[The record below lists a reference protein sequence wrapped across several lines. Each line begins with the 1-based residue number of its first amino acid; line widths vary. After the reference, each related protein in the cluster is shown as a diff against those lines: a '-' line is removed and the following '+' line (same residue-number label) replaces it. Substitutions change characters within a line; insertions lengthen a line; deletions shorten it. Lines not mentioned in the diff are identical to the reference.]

1 MRKFLMLFTV
11 LMLSGVLAFSQ
22 NRTITGTVKD
32 DTGAPVP
39 FASVLIRGT
48 TLGASANSAGEFKID
63 AKSGQLLQIS
73 ATNFIT
79 KDVKVSAENNISII
93 LERGTNVMETVVVT
107 ALGIKREVRSLGTAT
122 QSISS
127 DELNK
132 SGTGNPL
139 SELQGKASGLTVI
152 NSTGD
157 PGGGTYIRLRGI
169 TSITGNNQPLMVIDG
184 VPIDNSVNNYDAT
197 SNGFGSSGAGGNLVG
212 GAQPTNRGVDINPD
226 DIESINVLKG
236 PAATAL
242 YGIQAASGAIIIT
255 TKKGSGRKGTSIQVN
270 SSVTVDKVSQL
281 PSLQNMFAQGSHGIY
296 APPEDG
302 GSTSWGA
309 KIDTLS
315 WDGATDYPFD
325 KHGHIV
331 GNSKSNAKM
340 PVTPYD
346 RYSFF
351 QNGITY
357 DNSVALSGA
366 TSNDKSSYRLSLGNL
381 DQTGIIPLSKYNKTN
396 LSISGQD
403 KITDKLTASSGIT
416 YIHSTNNKI
425 QQGSQL
431 SGAML
436 GLFRTPPTFDNSNG
450 FSKAENDPTAYTLP
464 DGTQRNYRGGG
475 GYDNPYWTVNNNPY
489 LSELDRVLGY
499 GQATYQVLDWLSATY
514 RVGGDT
520 YSQND
525 KQSYNIGSNAAPAGA
540 VYLIAYTNRQ
550 FNSDFTINMH
560 KTFASDWDASLIL
573 GHNYF
578 VLNQFNR
585 LAQGTSLVLPGYF
598 DISNATSFLSS
609 ETEVRK
615 RTMAFYAQAQLNY
628 KKELYLTLTGRRET
642 SSTLPAANNT
652 FFYPSVSLAW
662 VFSELPTLKSS
673 NVLSFGKLRA
683 SYAQVGKDAPIYA
696 LTTPFSSA
704 SFLDGFTNGIT
715 FPINGNAGYQISSAV
730 TTIGNPNLKPE
741 NTYSYE
747 VGTDLEF
754 FNNRIGLNA
763 TAYYSKSTD
772 VIFPVSVPYTSG
784 FAGALLNAATLENKG
799 LELTLTTTPVK
810 TISGI
815 RWDLNFNWSRNINK
829 VTQLY
834 PGFDRIMVG
843 GFGGGEAEIDAVVG
857 QPFGVIYGNTFPR
870 AVAGD
875 LKSPLLI
882 DDNKTAKNDAGAT
895 IPNPQYGMPFGGG
908 VGPNVVIGNPTPNW
922 IGSVISNLSYK
933 GFVFSFQIDVKDGGD
948 MWNGTRGAL
957 ANKGTAGE
965 TSNRGAPALFK
976 GLLGHLNDNGDVVHY
991 AADGVTELPGAGVAN
1006 TIASTYSQYY
1016 WQNVGNSFG
1025 GPQEI
1030 DVENAGYT
1038 RIRQA
1043 SLTYNFA
1050 KNLFGKNHFTNLS
1063 VTIFANNLKIW
1074 TKYDGVDPETSLGG
1088 PSNNQGL
1095 DYFNNPGT
1103 KSYGVRLSLGL

>member
-1 MRKFLMLFTV
+1 MRRFLTLFAM
-11 LMLSGVLAFSQ
+11 LMLSGVLAFAQEHSVKGLV
-22 NRTITGTVKD
+22 TGPDGKSLPGITVQVKGTKTATATDANGQFELTVPSNATLEF
-32 DTGAPVP
+32 TGVG
-39 FASVLIRGT
+39 FANQS
-48 TLGASANSAGEFKID
+48 
-63 AKSGQLLQIS
+63 
-73 ATNFIT
+73 
-79 KDVKVSAENNISII
+79 VKVGARNSIDVT
-93 LERGTNVMETVVVT
+93 LQVASEQLNEVVVT

-122 QSISS
+122 QSIGS

-157 PGGGTYIRLRGI
+157 PGGGTYIRLRGV
-169 TSITGNNQPLMVIDG
+169 TSITGNNQPLMVVDG
-184 VPIDNSVNNYDAT
+184 VPIDNSINNYDAT
-197 SNGFGSSGAGGNLVG
+197 FNGFASGGAGGQLVG

-226 DIESINVLKG
+226 DIASITVLKG

-270 SSVTVDKVSQL
+270 SSVTIDKVSQL
-281 PSLQNMFAQGSHGIY
+281 PALQDMFSQGSHGLY
-296 APPEDG
+296 SPPEDG
-302 GSTSWGA
+302 SSTSWGA
-309 KIDTLS
+309 AIDTLF

-325 KHGHIV
+325 KHGNIV
-331 GNSKSNAKM
+331 GKSNAKAKT
-340 PVTPYD
+340 PVTPYP

-351 QNGITY
+351 QKGVTY

-366 TSNDKSSYRLSLGNL
+366 TTNDKSSYRLSLGNL
-381 DQTGIIPLSKYNKTN
+381 AQTGIIPLSKYNKTN
-396 LSISGQD
+396 LSIAGQD
-403 KITDKLTASSGIT
+403 KITSKLTASSGIT

-450 FSKAENDPTAYTLP
+450 FSDAENHVSAYTLP

-499 GQATYQVLDWLSATY
+499 GQATYEVLDWLTATY
-514 RVGGDT
+514 RVGGDV

-525 KQSYNIGSNAAPAGA
+525 KQSYNIGSNASPAGA
-540 VYLIAYTNRQ
+540 VYLINYTNRQ
-550 FNSDFTINMH
+550 FNSDFTLNMH
-560 KTFASDWDASLIL
+560 KTFASDWDATLIL

-585 LAQGTSLVLPGYF
+585 FAQGTSLVLPGYF

-609 ETEVRK
+609 ETEQRK
-615 RTMAFYAQAQLNY
+615 RTMAFYGEAQLNY

-652 FFYPSVSLAW
+652 FFYPSASLAW
-662 VFSELPTLKSS
+662 IFTELPSLRSS
-673 NVLSFGKLRA
+673 NNVLSFGKLRA
-683 SYAQVGKDAPIYA
+683 SFAQVGKDAPLYS

-704 SFLDGFTNGIT
+704 AFQDGFTNGIT
-715 FPINGNAGYQISSAV
+715 FPINGNAGYQVSSAT

-747 VGTDLEF
+747 FGTDLEF

-772 VIFPVSVPYTSG
+772 VIFPVSVPYSSG

-799 LELTLTTTPVK
+799 LEITLSTTPVK
-810 TISGI
+810 TISGV
-815 RWDLNFNWSRNINK
+815 RWDLNFNWSRNVNK
-829 VTQLY
+829 VVQLY

-882 DDNKTAKNDAGAT
+882 SDVKGDDNYA
-895 IPNPQYGMPFGGG
+895 MPIGGG
-908 VGPNVVIGNPTPNW
+908 VGPNEVIGNPNPNW

-933 GFVFSFQIDVKDGGD
+933 GFVFSFQIDVKNGGD

-957 ANKGTAGE
+957 ANKGTAAE

-976 GLLGHLNDNGDVVHY
+976 GLLGHLDANGDVVHY
-991 AADGVTELPGAGVAN
+991 AADGVTELKGPGAPN
-1006 TIASTYSQYY
+1006 TIASTYNQFY

-1025 GPQEI
+1025 GPQEV

-1043 SLTYNFA
+1043 SLTYNFP
-1050 KNLFGKNHFTNLS
+1050 KNVFGKNHFTNLS
-1063 VTIFANNLKIW
+1063 VTIFANNLKLW

-1088 PSNNQGL
+1088 PANDQGL

-1103 KSYGVRLSLGL
+1103 KSYGVRLILGL

>member
-1 MRKFLMLFTV
+1 MRQFILIALLTFLQTFV
-11 LMLSGVLAFSQ
+11 FAQIHEV
-22 NRTITGTVKD
+22 TGTVKD
-32 DTGAPVP
+32 ESGNPVSG
-39 FASVLIRGT
+39 ASVIIKGT
-48 TLGASANSAGEFKID
+48 KSGVAANTLGEFRISVKT
-63 AKSGQLLQIS
+63 GQTIEIS

-79 KDVKVSAENNISII
+79 TDFKVNNESNIQIV
-93 LERGTNVMETVVVT
+93 LKPGTNLMETVVVT

-197 SNGFGSSGAGGNLVG
+197 SNGFQSSGANADLIG

-255 TKKGSGRKGTSIQVN
+255 TKKGSGRKGTSIQFN
-270 SSVTVDKVSQL
+270 SSYTVDKVSQL
-281 PSLQNMFAQGSHGIY
+281 PALQNMYSQGSHGIY
-296 APPEDG
+296 SPPEDG
-302 GSTSWGA
+302 SSTSWGA

-315 WDGATDYPFD
+315 WDGATDYLFD

-331 GNSKSNAKM
+331 GRSDPKAKIS
-340 PVTPYD
+340 VTPYD

-351 QNGITY
+351 QNGMTY
-357 DNSVALSGA
+357 DNSIALSGA
-366 TSNDKSSYRLSLGNL
+366 SSSDKSSYRLSLGNL
-381 DQTGIIPLSKYNKTN
+381 NQTGIIPLSKYDKTN
-396 LSISGQD
+396 LSLSGQD
-403 KITDKLTASSGIT
+403 KVTKSLSASAGIT
-416 YIHSTNNKI
+416 YVHSTNNKI

-436 GLFRTPPTFDNSNG
+436 GLFRTPPTFDNGNG
-450 FSKAENDPTAYTLP
+450 FTDPAKHVDAYTLP

-499 GQATYQVLDWLSATY
+499 GQVNYQVLDWLSLTY
-514 RVGGDT
+514 RVGGDV
-520 YSQND
+520 YQQND
-525 KQSYNIGSNAAPAGA
+525 KQSYDIGSNASPAGA
-540 VYLIAYTNRQ
+540 VYLIGYTNRQ
-550 FNSDFTINMH
+550 FNSDFTLNLH
-560 KTFASDWDASLIL
+560 KTFSTDWDASLIL

-585 LAQGTSLVLPGYF
+585 FSQGTSLVLPGFF
-598 DISNATSFLSS
+598 DISNATSFLAS
-609 ETEVRK
+609 ESEVRK
-615 RTMAFYAQAQLNY
+615 RTMAFYGQAQLNY
-628 KKELYLTLTGRRET
+628 KRELYLTLTGRRET

-652 FFYPSVSLAW
+652 FFYPSVSLSW
-662 VFSELPTLKSS
+662 VFTELAALKNSK
-673 NVLSFGKLRA
+673 VLSFGKLRG
-683 SYAQVGKDAPIYA
+683 SFAQVGKDAPIYS
-696 LTTPFSSA
+696 LTTPFSNA
-704 SFLDGFTNGIT
+704 TFLDGFTSGIT
-715 FPINGNAGYQISSAV
+715 FPINGNAGYQISSAI

-741 NTYSYE
+741 QTYSYE
-747 VGTDLEF
+747 FGTDLEF

-772 VIFPVSVPYTSG
+772 VIFPVSVPYSSG
-784 FAGALLNAATLENKG
+784 FAGALLNAATLENRG

-810 TISGI
+810 TVSGL

-829 VTQLY
+829 VTRLA
-834 PGFDRIMVG
+834 PGFDRFMVA

-870 AVAGD
+870 AVTGD

-882 DDNKTAKNDAGAT
+882 SDVKGD
-895 IPNPQYGMPFGGG
+895 PNYAMPIGGG
-908 VGPNVVIGNPTPNW
+908 VGPNEVIGNPNPNW

-933 GFVFSFQIDVKDGGD
+933 GFAFSFQIDVKNGGD

-976 GLLGHLNDNGDVVHY
+976 GLLGHLDDNGNVVHY
-991 AADGVTELPGAGVAN
+991 AADGVTELPGPGVEN
-1006 TIASTYSQYY
+1006 TIATTYNQYY

-1025 GPQEI
+1025 GPQETDI
-1030 DVENAGYT
+1030 ENAGYT

-1043 SLTYNFA
+1043 SLTYNFS
-1050 KNLFGKNHFTNLS
+1050 KNLFGKNHYTNLS
-1063 VTIFANNLKIW
+1063 LTVFANNLKIW
-1074 TKYDGVDPETSLGG
+1074 TKYDGVDPETSLNG
-1088 PSNNQGL
+1088 PANGQGM

-1103 KSYGVRLSLGL
+1103 KSYGIRLTLGL

>member
-1 MRKFLMLFTV
+1 MKPILLFILVMTFGTLV
-11 LMLSGVLAFSQ
+11 FGQAREIS
-22 NRTITGTVKD
+22 GTVKD
-32 DTGAPVP
+32 ETGNPISG
-39 FASVLIRGT
+39 ASVTIKGT
-48 TLGASANSAGEFKID
+48 KLGAAANSLGQFTIPAKAGQVLEV
-63 AKSGQLLQIS
+63 S

-79 KDVKVSAENNISII
+79 NDFKIGNQSNLDIVLKA
-93 LERGTNVMETVVVT
+93 GTNVMETVVVT
-107 ALGIKREVRSLGTAT
+107 ALGIKRETRSLGTAT
-122 QSISS
+122 QLISS
-127 DELNK
+127 DEINK

-197 SNGFGSSGAGGNLVG
+197 SNGFQSSGPNADLIG

-226 DIESINVLKG
+226 DIESINILKG

-255 TKKGSGRKGTSIQVN
+255 TKKGSGKKGTSIQFN
-270 SSVTVDKVSQL
+270 SSATFDKVSQL
-281 PSLQNMFAQGSHGIY
+281 PPLQNMYSQGSHGIY
-296 APPEDG
+296 SPPENG
-302 GSTSWGA
+302 ASTSWGA

-331 GNSKSNAKM
+331 GRSDSKAKI
-340 PVTPYD
+340 PVVPYD

-351 QNGITY
+351 QTGMTY
-357 DNSVALSGA
+357 DNSIALSGA
-366 TSNDKSSYRLSLGNL
+366 TTNDKSSYRLSVGNL

-396 LSISGQD
+396 LSLSGQD
-403 KITDKLTASSGIT
+403 KITKNLSASAGIT
-416 YIHSTNNKI
+416 YVHSTNNKI

-450 FSKAENDPTAYTLP
+450 FKDAAHEVSAYTLP

-475 GYDNPYWTVNNNPY
+475 GYDNPYWTINNNPF

-499 GQATYQVLDWLSATY
+499 GQANYQIADWVSLTY
-514 RVGGDT
+514 RVGGDV
-520 YSQND
+520 YAQND
-525 KQSYNIGSNAAPAGA
+525 KQSYNIGSNASPAGA
-540 VYLIAYTNRQ
+540 VYLINYMNRQ
-550 FNSDFTINMH
+550 FNSDFTVNLH

-585 LAQGTSLVLPGYF
+585 FSQGTSLVLPGFF
-598 DISNATSFLSS
+598 DISNATSFLAS
-609 ETEVRK
+609 ESEVRK
-615 RTMAFYAQAQLNY
+615 RTMAVYGEAQLNY

-642 SSTLPAANNT
+642 SSTLPSANNT
-652 FFYPSVSLAW
+652 FFYPSISLSW
-662 VFSELPTLKSS
+662 VFTELPALKNSK
-673 NVLSFGKLRA
+673 VLSFGKLR
-683 SYAQVGKDAPIYA
+683 SSFAQVGKDAPIYA
-696 LTTPFSSA
+696 LTTPFSNA
-704 SFLDGFTNGIT
+704 TFADGFTSGIT
-715 FPINGNAGYQISSAV
+715 FPINGNAGYQISSAT

-747 VGTDLEF
+747 VGTDLQF
-754 FNNRIGLNA
+754 FNNRLGLNA

-772 VIFPVSVPYTSG
+772 VIFPVSVPYSSG
-784 FAGALLNAATLENKG
+784 FAGALLNAATLENRG

-815 RWDLNFNWSRNINK
+815 RWDLNFNWSKNINK
-829 VTQLY
+829 VTQLA
-834 PGFDRIMVG
+834 PGFDRFLVA

-857 QPFGVIYGNTFPR
+857 QPFGVIYGNTYPR
-870 AVAGD
+870 AITGD

-882 DDNKTAKNDAGAT
+882 NDIKGD
-895 IPNPQYGMPFGGG
+895 PNYAMPIGGG
-908 VGPNVVIGNPTPNW
+908 VGPNEVIGNPNPNW

-933 GFVFSFQIDVKDGGD
+933 GFLFSFQIDVKNGGD

-957 ANKGTAGE
+957 ANKGTAAE
-965 TSNRGAPALFK
+965 TSNRGAPATFK
-976 GLLGHLNDNGDVVHY
+976 GLLGHLDDNGNVVHY
-991 AADGVTELPGAGVAN
+991 AADGVTELPGAGPEN
-1006 TIASTYSQYY
+1006 TIATTYNQYY

-1030 DVENAGYT
+1030 DIENGGYT

-1050 KNLFGKNHFTNLS
+1050 KNIFGKNHFTNLS
-1063 VTIFANNLKIW
+1063 ITVFANNLKIW
-1074 TKYDGVDPETSLGG
+1074 SKYDGVDPETSLNG
-1088 PSNNQGL
+1088 PANGQGL